1 MDVKS
6 LERPEGPG
14 VDLSGPRQPLD
25 QASHAPGAI
34 YHSPEVYARE
44 VETLFKKEWLFVG
57 RDEEVPNPGDYFTM
71 RICGEP
77 IVVARG
83 RKGDLSAFYNMCVH
97 RGVEVAEG
105 AGNAR
110 SFKCPYHGWVYDLE
124 GKLKGAAHM
133 EGSDGFDR
141 ANCRM
146 RPLRLGVWRGNIFVC
161 FDLEGRS
168 FEDAIA
174 PFEADF
180 GFMQTDRCR
189 LGNKIRLELNC
200 NWKFVPENIMDFY
213 HVNVLHAGT
222 FGSNF
227 SWNNDGVVLRDRGE
241 FSIWYAAA
249 PPTPGGE
256 LLLGKMPWMED
267 RDVSF
272 ASHGFMM
279 PNLTVFGRIDCVRP
293 FVAWP
298 LGPDRCEVYVYH
310 LFPEEVFE
318 RPDIDEKLAIYRDYQ
333 LKVLGEDSSMM
344 ESMQQAMSSPTYVA
358 GRMSTLEKPL
368 HHYLNGYLDRI
379 FGRGAAAAEAAR

>member
-1 MDVKS
+1 MNRES
-6 LERPEGPG
+6 GPARQDTA
-14 VDLSGPRQPLD
+14 VDLSGPRRPLD
-25 QASHAPGAI
+25 QAAHAPGAV
-34 YHSPEVYARE
+34 YHSPDVYARE
-44 VETLFKKEWLFVG
+44 VEVLFKKEWLFVG
-57 RDEEVPNPGDYFTM
+57 REEELPNRGDYMTM
-71 RICGEP
+71 RICDEP
-77 IVVARG
+77 IVVARDRNG
-83 RKGDLSAFYNMCVH
+83 ELNAFFNMCVH
-97 RGVEVAEG
+97 RGVEVAQG

-124 GKLKGAAHM
+124 GRLKGAAHM
-133 EGSDGFDR
+133 DQSAGFDR

-146 RPLRLGVWRGNIFVC
+146 RPLRLAVWRRNIFIC
-161 FDLEGRS
+161 FDLEGRP
-168 FEDAIA
+168 FEEAIA
-174 PFEADF
+174 PFEKDF
-180 GFMQTDRCR
+180 GFLGMEGCR
-189 LGNKIRLELNC
+189 LGNRIRLELDC

-227 SWNNDGVVLRDRGE
+227 SWENDNVVLRARGE
-241 FSIWYAAA
+241 FSIWYQAA

-279 PNLTVFGRIDCVRP
+279 PNLTIFGRVDCVRP

-298 LGPDRCEVYVYH
+298 LGPDRCEILVYH

-318 RPDIDEKLAIYRDYQ
+318 RQDIEEKLKVYEDYQ
-333 LKVLGEDSSMM
+333 LKVLGEDISMM
-344 ESMQQAMSSPTYVA
+344 ESMQRAMSSPTYVA

-379 FGRGAAAAEAAR
+379 FGDEGARGAGT

>member
-1 MDVKS
+1 MDS
-6 LERPEGPG
+6 GSMPG
-14 VDLSGPRQPLD
+14 AQTAKVDLSGPRRSVE

-34 YHSPEVYARE
+34 YHSPEIYERE
-44 VETLFKKEWLFVG
+44 VEVLFKKEWLFVG
-57 RDEEVPNPGDYFTM
+57 RVEELPNPGDYATM

-77 IVVARG
+77 IVVARD
-83 RKGDLSAFYNMCVH
+83 RKGQLSAFYNMCVH

-105 AGNAR
+105 SGNAR

-133 EGSDGFDR
+133 DQSVGFDK

-146 RPLRLGVWRGNIFVC
+146 RPLRLELWRGSIFVC
-161 FDLEGRS
+161 FDLEGRP
-168 FEDAIA
+168 FEEAIA
-174 PFEADF
+174 PFEKDF
-180 GFMQTDRCR
+180 GFLQMDRCR

-227 SWNNDGVVLRDRGE
+227 TWSNDDVVLRDRGE
-241 FSIWYAAA
+241 FSIWYQAA

-267 RDVSF
+267 REVSF

-279 PNLTVFGRIDCVRP
+279 PNLTIFGRIDCVRP

-298 LGPDRCEVYVYH
+298 LGPDRCEVFVYH

-318 RPDIDEKLAIYRDYQ
+318 RPDIEEKLAIYEEYQ

-344 ESMQQAMSSPTYVA
+344 ESMQRAMSSPTYVA
-358 GRMSTLEKPL
+358 GRMSALEKPL

-379 FGRGAAAAEAAR
+379 FGDRGAGTGAGA